1 MSDQT
6 NRRLSSI
13 TLLVIFLACVSI
25 WAVPDT
31 AEAETQSLVV
41 ETVPAIEGIQFQLD
55 GETFVTDEAGV
66 AQMTT
71 ETQKGYGM
79 LEVAEHSLIG
89 DSQRVEFE
97 AWSDGVVTATRAV
110 EFLESSPLQVGFN
123 VDYLVDEHFRSSNGE
138 TIDSAECRFVH
149 HRG

>member
-1 MSDQT
+1 MLDQT

-110 EFLESSPLQVGFN
+110 EFLESSPAPGRIQCRLPCRRAFPQFEWRN
-123 VDYLVDEHFRSSNGE
+123 HR
-138 TIDSAECRFVH
+138 SAERRFVH